1 MHAVQPISLH
11 EATRER
17 YLSYALSVITARA
30 LPDVRDGLKPVQ
42 RRILYTMFHE
52 LTLHPN
58 GRYRKS
64 AAVVGEVMGKYHPHG
79 DQSIYDALVRM
90 AQDFSL
96 RDPLVDPQGNFGS
109 LDGDPPAAMRYTE
122 CKLTAIAEELLQE
135 IGKETVDFRS
145 TYDGQRSEPIVLPA
159 QFPQLLVNGVEGIAV
174 GLSTRIPP
182 HNLSEIIDGC
192 VAMIDGEAHSV
203 ADLLRYIKGPDF
215 PTAGRVLNDLPSL
228 QEIYETGRGSIRIR
242 GEWREEKDGRREQV
256 IITSI
261 PYAQNKAK
269 LVEKIGQDV
278 TDRKL
283 PQVVDVRDESTD
295 EIRIVLDLKAGA
307 SAEAVMA
314 YLYRRTP
321 LESTFPVNMNAL
333 VPTERP
339 EVAVPERLDLHGML
353 QYWLDFRYATVRRRF
368 EFDLA
373 RLRERIHLL
382 EGFAILFADIDE
394 AVRLIRQSDG
404 KKDAARRLMEAF
416 PLDELQTEA
425 ILELKLYKLARLEI
439 RIILDELE
447 EKRAE
452 AAEIERMLAS
462 EALLWSRVRS
472 ELLEIQRL
480 YASPRKTT
488 IGEPVQQLEFDDSAY
503 IVREETFV
511 VVTREG
517 WIKRQSSFTDLQR
530 IRVRDNDEIGWLL
543 HVDTA
548 SSITFIASD
557 GRAYTLRVGDIGAT
571 TGYGVPLQRQ
581 FQLADGATVVGVVP
595 HDERYWR
602 HLPEA
607 PAAEQTSEAEPE
619 DEPPPPYLVSVT
631 AEGRI
636 QRSSLAIHA
645 EPSTRVGRMLARLSE
660 GDSLIAAYVAGG
672 GEWAAV
678 ATEQGNAL
686 AFPIAE
692 AAALKAP
699 GKGTTAIKLKDDD
712 RVFAFELCTDERT
725 GLVVQT
731 NNGRVF
737 EVTPRTCG
745 GARAARGKSV
755 IRRGGLGGWKRPV
768 VVFTGRTTT
777 DTDAPAAA
785 PAEGEE

>member
-1 MHAVQPISLH
+1 MSAVQPISLH
-11 EATRER
+11 EATRDR
-17 YLSYALSVITARA
+17 YLSYALSVITSRA

-52 LTLHPN
+52 LSLHPT

-79 DQSIYDALVRM
+79 DQSIYDALARM

-96 RDPLVDPQGNFGS
+96 RDILVDPQGNFGS

-122 CKLTAIAEELLQE
+122 CRLTALAEELLQE
-135 IGKETVDFRS
+135 ITKETVDYRP
-145 TYDGQRSEPIVLPA
+145 TYDGQRDEPIVLPA

-174 GLSTRIPP
+174 GLSTRVPP
-182 HNLSEIIDGC
+182 HNLGEVINAC
-192 VAMIDGEAHSV
+192 VAMIDGEAHDV
-203 ADLLRYIKGPDF
+203 AGLLRHIHGPDF
-215 PTAGRVLNDLPSL
+215 PTSGRVLNDAASL
-228 QEIYETGRGSIRIR
+228 LEIYETGRGSIRVR
-242 GEWREEKDGRREQV
+242 GEWREERDGRREQV
-256 IITSI
+256 VITSI

-269 LVEKIGQDV
+269 LVERIGQDV
-278 TDRKL
+278 ADRKL
-283 PQVVDVRDESTD
+283 PQVTDVRDESTD
-295 EIRIVLDLKAGA
+295 ELRIVLDLKQGA

-321 LESTFPVNMNAL
+321 LESTVPVNINVL
-333 VPTERP
+333 VPTDR
-339 EVAVPERLDLHGML
+339 VDVSVPERLDLFRLL
-353 QYWLDFRYATVRRRF
+353 QHWLDFRYATVRRRF
-368 EFDLA
+368 EFDL
-373 RLRERIHLL
+373 RKLRERIHIL

-394 AVRLIRQSDG
+394 AIRLIRQSDG

-416 PLDELQTEA
+416 PLDEVQTEA

-439 RIILDELE
+439 RIILDELQ

-452 AAEIERMLAS
+452 AAEIERVLAS
-462 EALLWSRVRS
+462 EELMWARVRS

-480 YASPRKTT
+480 YATPRKTT
-488 IGEPVQQLEFDDSAY
+488 IGEPTVQLEFDDSAY

-517 WIKRQSSFTDLQR
+517 WIKRQSSFTDLAR

-543 HVDTA
+543 HADTA
-548 SSITFIASD
+548 SSITFVGSD

-571 TGYGVPLQRQ
+571 TGYGTPLQRH
-581 FQLADGATVVGVVP
+581 FQLADGATVAGVML

-602 HLPEA
+602 HLPEGPP
-607 PAAEQTSEAEPE
+607 PAE
-619 DEPPPPYLVSVT
+619 DEPAGPYLVAVT

-636 QRSSLAIHA
+636 QRSALAVHV
-645 EPSTRVGRMLARLSE
+645 EPSNRNGRMIARLSD
-660 GDSLIAAYVAGG
+660 GDQIVAAYLAGG

-678 ATEQGNAL
+678 ASEQGNAL

-692 AAALKAP
+692 APALKAP
-699 GKGTTAIKLKDDD
+699 GKGTTAIKLKADD
-712 RVFAFELCTDERT
+712 RVIAFELCTDERS
-725 GLVVQT
+725 GLTVQT
-731 NNGRVF
+731 NNGRPF
-737 EVTPRTCG
+737 EVTPRSCG
-745 GARAARGKSV
+745 GARAAKGKAV
-755 IRRGGLGGWKRPV
+755 LRRGTLGGWRRPV
-768 VVFTGRTTT
+768 VVFTGRTAAEAETT
-777 DTDAPAAA
+777 T